1 MLNKDFWQSFAM
13 CTAAWCVFFGAI
25 WFAAVVF
32 NP

>member
-13 CTAAWCVFFGAI
+13 CVVAWCVCLGAI
-25 WFAAVVF
+25 WVVAVVF

>member
-1 MLNKDFWQSFAM
+1 MLNKDFWQSFTV
-13 CTAAWCVFFGAI
+13 CLAAWCVCVAAI